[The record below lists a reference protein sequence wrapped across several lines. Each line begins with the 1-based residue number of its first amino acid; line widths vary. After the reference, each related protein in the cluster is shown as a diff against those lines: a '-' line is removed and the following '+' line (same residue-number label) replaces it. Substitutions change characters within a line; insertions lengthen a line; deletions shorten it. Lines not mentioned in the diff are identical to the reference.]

1 MNNKD
6 AAPVASGA
14 LETIEGYYLK
24 CFNEIDIAHKF
35 KIHKFFFFFFT
46 TYTSLVVAHCSQ
58 MLTGIATAGTRM
70 VQKVEPNPVVL
81 NRRFGERSCEHHL
94 LFFSS
99 ISPTS
104 LFRSLLYRLSLR
116 LF

>member
-35 KIHKFFFFFFT
+35 KIHKFFFFFFNNLHQFSCCT
-46 TYTSLVVAHCSQ
+46 L
-58 MLTGIATAGTRM
+58 L
-70 VQKVEPNPVVL
+70 PNADW
-81 NRRFGERSCEHHL
+81 NSNSRHSYGSES
-94 LFFSS
+94 
-99 ISPTS
+99 
-104 LFRSLLYRLSLR
+104 
-116 LF
+116 

>member
-35 KIHKFFFFFFT
+35 KIHKVFFFFFFLQPT
-46 TYTSLVVAHCSQ
+46 
-58 MLTGIATAGTRM
+58 
-70 VQKVEPNPVVL
+70 PV
-81 NRRFGERSCEHHL
+81 
-94 LFFSS
+94 
-99 ISPTS
+99 
-104 LFRSLLYRLSLR
+104 
-116 LF
+116 

>member
-35 KIHKFFFFFFT
+35 KIHKFFFCFFLQPT
-46 TYTSLVVAHCSQ
+46 
-58 MLTGIATAGTRM
+58 
-70 VQKVEPNPVVL
+70 PV
-81 NRRFGERSCEHHL
+81 
-94 LFFSS
+94 
-99 ISPTS
+99 
-104 LFRSLLYRLSLR
+104 
-116 LF
+116 